1 MAEQRTVHCIK
12 LDQDLPGLD
21 KPPIDGELGQKIYE
35 SVSKQGFKMFLDH
48 FKMIVNEYR
57 LDLTSPA
64 TDKIFEDQMREFF
77 FGDGIKLP
85 DEYVPPDEK
94 KK

>member
-1 MAEQRTVHCIK
+1 MSEQRIVHCIK

-21 KPPIDGELGQKIYE
+21 KAPIGGELGQKIYD
-35 SVSKQGFKMFLDH
+35 SVSKQGFKLFLEH

-64 TDKIFEDQMREFF
+64 TDKIFEEQLREFF

-85 DEYVPPDEK
+85 DEYVPPDK
-94 KK
+94 N